1 MDDDDK
7 LQRALSLVP
16 LNDIE
21 PVETETQQDFQIARS
36 NLHGILISGQEAL
49 NRMVDLADQSQHP
62 RAYEVVATLINA
74 LTQANKDLLDL
85 SKKKKD
91 IVGQAAEEK
100 KSVTNNLFVG
110 STAELQKMLKDMRED
125 NG

>member
-1 MDDDDK
+1 MEDDK

-16 LNDIE
+16 MDDIE
-21 PVETETQQDFQIARS
+21 PIETETQQDFQIARS
-36 NLHGILISGQEAL
+36 NLHGILMSGQEAL

-91 IVGQAAEEK
+91 IIGNAPEEK
-100 KSVTNNLFVG
+100 KNVTNNLFVG
-110 STAELQKMLKDMRED
+110 STAELQKMLKNMRDE
-125 NG
+125 

>member
-1 MDDDDK
+1 MEDDK

-16 LNDIE
+16 MDDIE
-21 PVETETQQDFQIARS
+21 PIETETQQDFQIARS
-36 NLHGILISGQEAL
+36 NLHGILMNGQEAL

-91 IVGQAAEEK
+91 IIGNAPEEK
-100 KSVTNNLFVG
+100 KTVTNNLFVG
-110 STAELQKMLKDMRED
+110 STAELQKMLKSMRDE
-125 NG
+125 

>member
-7 LQRALSLVP
+7 LQRALSLIP

-21 PVETETQQDFQIARS
+21 PIETETQQDFQIARS
-36 NLHGILISGQEAL
+36 NLHGILMSGQEAL

-91 IVGQAAEEK
+91 IIGNTQEEK
-100 KSVTNNLFVG
+100 KTVTNNLFVG
-110 STAELQKMLKDMRED
+110 STAELQKMLKSMRDE
-125 NG
+125 

>member
-7 LQRALSLVP
+7 LQRALSLIP

-21 PVETETQQDFQIARS
+21 PIETETQQDFQIARS
-36 NLHGILISGQEAL
+36 NLHGILMSGQEAL

-91 IVGQAAEEK
+91 IIGHVPEEK
-100 KSVTNNLFVG
+100 KTVTNNLFVG
-110 STAELQKMLKDMRED
+110 STAELQKMLKDMRDE
-125 NG
+125 

>member
-1 MDDDDK
+1 MEDDK

-16 LNDIE
+16 MDDIE
-21 PVETETQQDFQIARS
+21 PIETETQQDFQIARS
-36 NLHGILISGQEAL
+36 NLHGILMSGQEAL

-91 IVGQAAEEK
+91 IIGNAPEEK
-100 KSVTNNLFVG
+100 KTVTNNLFVG
-110 STAELQKMLKDMRED
+110 STAELQKMLKSMRDE
-125 NG
+125 

>member
-1 MDDDDK
+1 MEDDK

-16 LNDIE
+16 MDDIE
-21 PVETETQQDFQIARS
+21 PIETETQQDFQIARS
-36 NLHGILISGQEAL
+36 NLHGILMSGQEAL

-91 IVGQAAEEK
+91 IIGNTQEEK
-100 KSVTNNLFVG
+100 KTVTNNLFVG
-110 STAELQKMLKDMRED
+110 STAELQKMLKSMRDE
-125 NG
+125 

>member
-1 MDDDDK
+1 MDDDK
-7 LQRALSLVP
+7 IQRALSLVP
-16 LNDIE
+16 LEDAE
-21 PVETETQQDFQIARS
+21 PVETETQQDFQVARA
-36 NLHGILISGQEAL
+36 NLHGILMNGQEAL
-49 NRMVDLADQSQHP
+49 NRMVEIADQSQHP

-74 LTQANKDLLDL
+74 LTQANKDLLEL

>member
-1 MDDDDK
+1 MEDDK

-16 LNDIE
+16 MDDIE
-21 PVETETQQDFQIARS
+21 PIETETQQDFQIARS
-36 NLHGILISGQEAL
+36 NLHGILMSGQEAL

-91 IVGQAAEEK
+91 IIGNTQEEK
-100 KSVTNNLFVG
+100 KTVTNNLFVG
-110 STAELQKMLKDMRED
+110 STAELQKMLKDMRDE
-125 NG
+125 

>member
-1 MDDDDK
+1 MEDDK

-16 LNDIE
+16 MDDIE
-21 PVETETQQDFQIARS
+21 PIETETQQDFQIARS
-36 NLHGILISGQEAL
+36 NLHGILMSGQEAL

-91 IVGQAAEEK
+91 IIGNAPEEK
-100 KSVTNNLFVG
+100 KNVTNNLFVG
-110 STAELQKMLKDMRED
+110 STAELQKMLKSMRDE
-125 NG
+125 

>member
-1 MDDDDK
+1 MDDDK

-21 PVETETQQDFQIARS
+21 PIQTETQQDFEVARA
-36 NLHGILISGQEAL
+36 NLHGILMSGQEAL
-49 NRMVDLADQSQHP
+49 NRMVEIADQSQHP
-62 RAYEVVATLINA
+62 RAYEVVATLINS

-91 IVGQAAEEK
+91 IMGQVEEK
-100 KSVTNNLFVG
+100 KNVTNNLFVG
-110 STAELQKMLKDMRED
+110 STAELQKMLKDMKED
-125 NG
+125 

>member
-1 MDDDDK
+1 MEDDK

-16 LNDIE
+16 MDDIE
-21 PVETETQQDFQIARS
+21 PIETETQQDFQVARS

-91 IVGQAAEEK
+91 IIGNTQEEK
-100 KSVTNNLFVG
+100 KTVTNNLFVG
-110 STAELQKMLKDMRED
+110 STAELQKMLKDMRDE
-125 NG
+125 

>member
-1 MDDDDK
+1 MDDDK

-16 LNDIE
+16 MDDIE
-21 PVETETQQDFQIARS
+21 PIETETQQDFQVARS

-91 IVGQAAEEK
+91 IIGNAQEEK
-100 KSVTNNLFVG
+100 KTVTNNLFVG
-110 STAELQKMLKDMRED
+110 STAELQKMLKGMRDE
-125 NG
+125 

>member
-1 MDDDDK
+1 MEDDK

-16 LNDIE
+16 MDDIE
-21 PVETETQQDFQIARS
+21 PIETETQQDFQIARS
-36 NLHGILISGQEAL
+36 NLHGILMSGQEAL
-49 NRMVDLADQSQHP
+49 NRMIDLADQSQHP

-91 IVGQAAEEK
+91 IIGNAPEEK
-100 KSVTNNLFVG
+100 KNVTNNLFVG
-110 STAELQKMLKDMRED
+110 STTELQKMLKSMRDE
-125 NG
+125 

>member
-1 MDDDDK
+1 MEDDK

-16 LNDIE
+16 MDDIE
-21 PVETETQQDFQIARS
+21 PIETETQQDFQIARS
-36 NLHGILISGQEAL
+36 NLHGILMSGQEAL

-91 IVGQAAEEK
+91 IIGNAQEEK
-100 KSVTNNLFVG
+100 KTVTNNLFVG
-110 STAELQKMLKDMRED
+110 STADLQKMLKDMRDE
-125 NG
+125 

>member
-1 MDDDDK
+1 MDDDK

-16 LNDIE
+16 MDDIE
-21 PVETETQQDFQIARS
+21 PIETETQQDFQIARS
-36 NLHGILISGQEAL
+36 NLHGILMNGQEAL
-49 NRMVDLADQSQHP
+49 NRMIDLADQSQHP

-91 IVGQAAEEK
+91 IIGNAPEEK
-100 KSVTNNLFVG
+100 KTVTNNLFVG
-110 STAELQKMLKDMRED
+110 STAELQKMLKSMRDE
-125 NG
+125 

>member
-1 MDDDDK
+1 MD
-7 LQRALSLVP
+7 
-16 LNDIE
+16 DIE
-21 PVETETQQDFQIARS
+21 PIETETQQDFQIARS
-36 NLHGILISGQEAL
+36 NLHGILMSGQEAL

-91 IVGQAAEEK
+91 IIGNAPEEK
-100 KSVTNNLFVG
+100 KTVTNNLFVG
-110 STAELQKMLKDMRED
+110 STAELQKMLKSMRDE
-125 NG
+125 

>member
-1 MDDDDK
+1 MDDDK
-7 LQRALSLVP
+7 IQRALSLVP
-16 LNDIE
+16 LDDIE
-21 PVETETQQDFQIARS
+21 PIETETQQDFQIARS

-91 IVGQAAEEK
+91 IVGKVETEEK
-100 KSVTNNLFVG
+100 KNVTNNLFVG
-110 STAELQKMLKDMRED
+110 STAELQKMLKDMRDE
-125 NG
+125 

>member
-1 MDDDDK
+1 MEDDK

-16 LNDIE
+16 MDDIE
-21 PVETETQQDFQIARS
+21 PIETETQQDFQIARS
-36 NLHGILISGQEAL
+36 NLHGILMSGQEAL

-91 IVGQAAEEK
+91 IVGNTQEEK
-100 KSVTNNLFVG
+100 KTVTNNLFVG
-110 STAELQKMLKDMRED
+110 STAELQKMLKDMRDE
-125 NG
+125 